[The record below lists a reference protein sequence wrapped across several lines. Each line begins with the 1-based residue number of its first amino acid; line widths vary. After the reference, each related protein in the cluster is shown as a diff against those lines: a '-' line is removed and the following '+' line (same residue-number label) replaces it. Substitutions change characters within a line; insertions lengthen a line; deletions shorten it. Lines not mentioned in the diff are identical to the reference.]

1 MASCVYTVVCVLSVW
16 QEMSS
21 EKLVPGDVIAVMT
34 ASLMECDAVLLDGLV
49 ICNESMLTGE
59 TLNLVEFE
67 EMLVL

>member
-1 MASCVYTVVCVLSVW
+1 
-16 QEMSS
+16 MSS

-59 TLNLVEFE
+59 MLDFVEFD
-67 EMLVL
+67 EML